1 MKMKKIILIAL
12 VMKTI
17 LISINKVKIVHESIV
32 GWKWKCAK
40 LSHFH
45 HLAYK
50 YLCDNECAYLKKNDI
65 QIHFYVYILVD
76 VSAQLLFHFDIFFVP
91 CFLCAFGGNYFL
103 EKCNSSICFYRITQ
117 SNWEFFVFYGHLFL
131 FLMNRTIYFES
142 PF

>member
-50 YLCDNECAYLKKNDI
+50 YLCDNECAYLKKKMI
-65 QIHFYVYILVD
+65 FKYTFTYTFLSMLVR
-76 VSAQLLFHFDIFFVP
+76 SF
-91 CFLCAFGGNYFL
+91 CFISTYFL
-103 EKCNSSICFYRITQ
+103 YH
-117 SNWEFFVFYGHLFL
+117 VFCVPLEGIIFWKSAILRSVFIELLKVIENFL
-131 FLMNRTIYFES
+131 YFTVIYFYS
-142 PF
+142 